1 MHNQICIQFP
11 CLLKQ
16 NNLFLSAHEVFHSSS
31 NKEGC
36 FSQSGNH
43 RCWLKSVKHVLMAEN
58 KPCRT
63 QVCSCAFDEPFEL
76 VCLKEMIHICH
87 LSRAVRKRETKAWAA
102 SLSEG
107 AKPTVQSREHERAS
121 YFNAANT
128 RDHKT
133 KIVRLP
139 VVYLSVY
146 YFLLWLIV
154 GRSEWKVDA
163 RLPKCYAA
171 INKQIKVARVTV
183 IRDLW
188 RNWSLHDGDLIILVS
203 TRMRFKGGINRLTST
218 GSKKQVYLSLFIE
231 LLDMINSIMVWWV
244 FRALW

>member
-16 NNLFLSAHEVFHSSS
+16 NNLFLSAHEEFHSSS
-31 NKEGC
+31 NTEGC

-43 RCWLKSVKHVLMAEN
+43 RCWLKSYRHVLMAEN

-63 QVCSCAFDEPFEL
+63 QVCSCAFDELFEL
-76 VCLKEMIHICH
+76 VCLREMIHICH
-87 LSRAVRKRETKAWAA
+87 PSRAVRKGETKAWAA

-107 AKPTVQSREHERAS
+107 ANPMVQSREHAS

-133 KIVRLP
+133 KIVHFP

-146 YFLLWLIV
+146 YFVLWLIV
-154 GRSEWKVDA
+154 GRPGVKS
-163 RLPKCYAA
+163 
-171 INKQIKVARVTV
+171 
-183 IRDLW
+183 
-188 RNWSLHDGDLIILVS
+188 
-203 TRMRFKGGINRLTST
+203 
-218 GSKKQVYLSLFIE
+218 
-231 LLDMINSIMVWWV
+231 
-244 FRALW
+244 